1 MRLPCVSLLRPVPGF
16 LLVRSKRA
24 NVADSRPHGRLSVN
38 VPAPTPEVTS
48 VFVRHHSTGGYEH
61 FVEPPIGLA
70 RLQFC
75 SCFMANHFLFQAVV
89 FLVFS
94 ILLSVGSIAHP
105 GIVVIDPGH
114 GGRDRGGIPG
124 QKLAEKVF
132 TLDTGKRLARILRAN
147 GDINVVMTRDDDAFV
162 SLTERTNIANQ
173 YRGRYAVFVSI
184 HYNSA
189 QREGAYGIETYYNN
203 KRAYRLAALVH
214 PRVIQAMDS
223 IDRGIRRRMYRV
235 LRKNRLPAIL
245 VECGFLTNRVEGER
259 ASEPDYRQRVA
270 RAIAS
275 AILLYDARRG

>member
-1 MRLPCVSLLRPVPGF
+1 
-16 LLVRSKRA
+16 
-24 NVADSRPHGRLSVN
+24 
-38 VPAPTPEVTS
+38 
-48 VFVRHHSTGGYEH
+48 
-61 FVEPPIGLA
+61 
-70 RLQFC
+70 
-75 SCFMANHFLFQAVV
+75 
-89 FLVFS
+89 LVFS

-105 GIVVIDPGH
+105 VIVVIDPGH

-147 GDINVVMTRDDDAFV
+147 GDIKVVMTREDDTFV
-162 SLTERTNIANQ
+162 SLTERTNIASQ
-173 YRGRYAVFVSI
+173 YRGRDAVFVSI

-223 IDRGIRRRMYRV
+223 VDRGIRQRRYRV

-259 ASEPDYRQRVA
+259 ASDPDYRQRVA

-275 AILLYDARRG
+275 AILLYDAGKG

>member
-1 MRLPCVSLLRPVPGF
+1 MMS
-16 LLVRSKRA
+16 
-24 NVADSRPHGRLSVN
+24 
-38 VPAPTPEVTS
+38 
-48 VFVRHHSTGGYEH
+48 
-61 FVEPPIGLA
+61 
-70 RLQFC
+70 
-75 SCFMANHFLFQAVV
+75 HFLFQAVV
-89 FLVFS
+89 FSVFS

-105 GIVVIDPGH
+105 AIVVIDPGH

-147 GDINVVMTRDDDAFV
+147 GDIKVLMTRDDDTFV
-162 SLTERTNIANQ
+162 SLTEGTNIANQ
-173 YRGRYAVFVSI
+173 YRGRDAVFVSI

-223 IDRGIRRRMYRV
+223 VDRGIRQRRYRV
-235 LRKNRLPAIL
+235 LRKNRLTAIL

-259 ASEPDYRQRVA
+259 ASDPDYRRRVA